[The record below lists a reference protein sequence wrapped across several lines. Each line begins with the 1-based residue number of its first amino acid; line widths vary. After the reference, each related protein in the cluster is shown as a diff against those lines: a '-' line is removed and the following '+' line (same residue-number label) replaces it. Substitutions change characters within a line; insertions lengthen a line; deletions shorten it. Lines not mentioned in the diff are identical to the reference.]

1 VCIDDFALKKR
12 EKYGTVM
19 VDIETHRIVDMINSR
34 DIEDVTK

>member
-1 VCIDDFALKKR
+1 MCIDDFALKKR